1 MPRGPRATTNEG
13 NRVTLNT
20 ARGSEA
26 RQPGGR
32 GSRPAPGGRGK
43 SPAARGSAVLLL
55 ALFAVLNA
63 SPAATNPG
71 DERKCLG
78 TTEAMLR
85 RAADERALLA
95 EHAAFIK
102 RVGATLELTA
112 GNKVLK
118 FEDTCDELREDDR
131 VLYHFVDYFGDLD
144 QILIQEDYYEG
155 RGYSLVERKN
165 GVRKRIDAPP
175 IFSPNRAH
183 FLTVD
188 IGEPGYSPNRLQIW
202 RRLGQDWFE
211 MVWSFQPYESWA
223 GASAKWLDDRT
234 IIVTK
239 KVSAKP
245 QRDASVDRR
254 FSIRLGTDGWRI
266 VDDPR
271 RVK

>member
-1 MPRGPRATTNEG
+1 MTQSRERGG
-13 NRVTLNT
+13 
-20 ARGSEA
+20 
-26 RQPGGR
+26 
-32 GSRPAPGGRGK
+32 RPAPEGRAK
-43 SPAARGSAVLLL
+43 SPAARGYVVFLL

-85 RAADERALLA
+85 QAAAERALLA
-95 EHAAFIK
+95 KHGAFIK

-165 GVRKRIDAPP
+165 GVRQKIDAPP

-188 IGEPGYSPNRLQIW
+188 IGENGYGPNRLQIW
-202 RRLGQDWFE
+202 RRHSQDWFQL
-211 MVWSFQPYESWA
+211 VWSFRPYESWTS
-223 GASAKWLDDRT
+223 ASAKWLDDRT
-234 IIVTK
+234 INVTK
-239 KVSAKP
+239 RVEAKS
-245 QRDASVDRR
+245 QSVDRR
-254 FSIRLGTDGWRI
+254 FSIRLEPDGWRI
-266 VDDPR
+266 VDEPR
-271 RVK
+271 RGK